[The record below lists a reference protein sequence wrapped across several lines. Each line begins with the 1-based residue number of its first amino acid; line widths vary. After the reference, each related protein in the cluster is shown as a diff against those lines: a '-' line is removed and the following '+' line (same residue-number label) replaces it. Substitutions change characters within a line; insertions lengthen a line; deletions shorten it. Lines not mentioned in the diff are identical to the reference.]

1 MHRHELGGN
10 FGNKQTKRAQD
21 KTPPLLST
29 VFIRKNNK
37 KKIFQL
43 KSTQWEVCSLVTNT
57 TILRISLGVNWTI
70 AKLLVEWLHRLSRI
84 TNTCFANSTISYV
97 YFLFDKRFGFLVQSK
112 VLSLAFFY
120 RDSNI
125 FHRESKM
132 CLNMYLS
139 ADSKLNSSQE
149 HDTEGKSNPAGG
161 PMPDLLAAENP
172 HGKTTFLRINILLR
186 SESWLCEVATNNC
199 NFREFPQSL
208 LFKDV
213 TLDVTANEIN
223 IYSQK
228 FRILFLT
235 WRPMLQ
241 STV

>member
-1 MHRHELGGN
+1 MFDLHFSLEEVDRKIKLNGLYVHRHELGGN

-125 FHRESKM
+125 YELPR
-132 CLNMYLS
+132 
-139 ADSKLNSSQE
+139 
-149 HDTEGKSNPAGG
+149 
-161 PMPDLLAAENP
+161 
-172 HGKTTFLRINILLR
+172 FLVRD
-186 SESWLCEVATNNC
+186 W
-199 NFREFPQSL
+199 
-208 LFKDV
+208 
-213 TLDVTANEIN
+213 EIDRF
-223 IYSQK
+223 IQK
-228 FRILFLT
+228 VKGFFAI
-235 WRPMLQ
+235 
-241 STV
+241 